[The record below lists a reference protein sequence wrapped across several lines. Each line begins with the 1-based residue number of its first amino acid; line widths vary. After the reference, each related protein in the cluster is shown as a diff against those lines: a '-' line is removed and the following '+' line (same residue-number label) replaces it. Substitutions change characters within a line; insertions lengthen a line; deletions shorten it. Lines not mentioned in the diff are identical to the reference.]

1 MPTPT
6 EMLRAEHENILR
18 AVAVAEGFGRLVD
31 AGTPAT
37 ADDCAALCDFIT
49 GYADRLHHGKE
60 EELLFPALEQAGIPR
75 EQGPVG
81 VMLEE
86 HTLGR
91 SHTADMLAAVEAM
104 RGGASGAGEQFA
116 AAAAAWSALLRD
128 HIEKENEVLFHM
140 ADDVIAPAAMET
152 LTAGFEALGAQVGEP
167 AVSAWLASLDR
178 LEGVVAGG

>member
-49 GYADRLHHGKE
+49 GYADRLHH
-60 EELLFPALEQAGIPR
+60 
-75 EQGPVG
+75 
-81 VMLEE
+81 
-86 HTLGR
+86 
-91 SHTADMLAAVEAM
+91 DMLAAVEAM